1 VNPTIL
7 KGKRISQTSGNN
19 TSIIMAIGQQSTS
32 SMHQRINPT
41 NILMSLPTQNLRH
54 SKKPAIDLKFKDL
67 NTLIDH
73 L

>member
-1 VNPTIL
+1 
-7 KGKRISQTSGNN
+7 
-19 TSIIMAIGQQSTS
+19 MAIGQHSTS